1 MVLSSHSIVIHPEV
15 FAEGNT
21 LWTTQAKELAYDAL
35 LLRMIVQY
43 LSMLWPPH
51 PL

>member
-35 LLRMIVQY
+35 LLQVIVRHFPAP
-43 LSMLWPPH
+43 SPPY

>member
-35 LLRMIVQY
+35 LSRMIVQY
-43 LSMLWPPH
+43 LATT
-51 PL
+51 